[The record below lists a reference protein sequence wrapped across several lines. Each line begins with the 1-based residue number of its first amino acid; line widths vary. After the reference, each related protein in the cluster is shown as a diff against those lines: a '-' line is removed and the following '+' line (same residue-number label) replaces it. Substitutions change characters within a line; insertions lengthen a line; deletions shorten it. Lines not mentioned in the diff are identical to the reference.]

1 MLHTSRNLR
10 PTMHRD
16 RLPVRLNDGRPD
28 AEALLGEVARRRDKA
43 AFAQLFAWFAP
54 RVKGQ
59 LMAAGVDA
67 GGAED
72 LAQEVLFTVWK
83 KAHLYDP
90 LRGAASTWI
99 YAMARNR
106 FLNSRRGK
114 ASTETDLFDPISPI
128 SPTAEEAP
136 AAGGDALIMAGER
149 DRMLRSALLELPE
162 EQRQALQD
170 VYFSEQSMRESAEG
184 RGLPLGTVKT
194 RVRLA
199 LERLRVVVTRRW
211 QA

>member
-1 MLHTSRNLR
+1 
-10 PTMHRD
+10 
-16 RLPVRLNDGRPD
+16 
-28 AEALLGEVARRRDKA
+28 
-43 AFAQLFAWFAP
+43 
-54 RVKGQ
+54 
-59 LMAAGVDA
+59 
-67 GGAED
+67 
-72 LAQEVLFTVWK
+72 
-83 KAHLYDP
+83 
-90 LRGAASTWI
+90 
-99 YAMARNR
+99 
-106 FLNSRRGK
+106 
-114 ASTETDLFDPISPI
+114 
-128 SPTAEEAP
+128 
-136 AAGGDALIMAGER
+136 MAGER

>member
-1 MLHTSRNLR
+1 
-10 PTMHRD
+10 
-16 RLPVRLNDGRPD
+16 LNDGRPD
-28 AEALLGEVARRRDKA
+28 AEALLGEVAQRRDKE
-43 AFAQLFAWFAP
+43 AFAQLFTWFAP

-59 LMAAGVDA
+59 LMAAGLDP
-67 GGAED
+67 GNAED
-72 LAQEVLFTVWK
+72 LAQEVLLTVWK

-106 FLNSRRGK
+106 FLNTRRSK

-128 SPTAEEAP
+128 SPISEEAP
-136 AAGGDALIMAGER
+136 ALAGEASIVAGER
-149 DRMLRSALLELPE
+149 DRMLRSALLDLPE

-170 VYFSEQSMRESAEG
+170 IYFSEQSMRESAER

-199 LERLRVVVTRRW
+199 LERLRVVVTRGW

>member
-1 MLHTSRNLR
+1 L
-10 PTMHRD
+10 D
-16 RLPVRLNDGRPD
+16 DGRPD
-28 AEALLGEVARRRDKA
+28 AEALLGEVARHRDKA

-72 LAQEVLFTVWK
+72 LAQEILFTVWK

-114 ASTETDLFDPISPI
+114 AATETDLFDPMSPLSPLSPI
-128 SPTAEEAP
+128 AEEAP
-136 AAGGDALIMAGER
+136 ALGGEALIMAGER

-170 VYFSEQSMRESAEG
+170 IYFSEQSMPESAEQ

>member
-1 MLHTSRNLR
+1 
-10 PTMHRD
+10 
-16 RLPVRLNDGRPD
+16 LNDGRPD
-28 AEALLGEVARRRDKA
+28 AEALLGEVARHRDKA

-72 LAQEVLFTVWK
+72 LAQEILFTVWK

-106 FLNSRRGK
+106 FLNSRRNK
-114 ASTETDLFDPISPI
+114 AATETDLFDPISPL
-128 SPTAEEAP
+128 SPIAEEAP
-136 AAGGDALIMAGER
+136 APGGEALIMAGER
-149 DRMLRSALLELPE
+149 ERMLRSALIELPE

-170 VYFSEQSMRESAEG
+170 IYFSEQSMRESAEQ

-199 LERLRVVVTRRW
+199 LERLRVVVTRGW

>member
-1 MLHTSRNLR
+1 
-10 PTMHRD
+10 
-16 RLPVRLNDGRPD
+16 LNDGRPD
-28 AEALLGEVARRRDKA
+28 AEALLGEVARHRDKA
-43 AFAQLFAWFAP
+43 AFAQLFTWFAP

-72 LAQEVLFTVWK
+72 LAQEILFTVWK

-106 FLNSRRGK
+106 FLNTRRSK
-114 ASTETDLFDPISPI
+114 ASTETDLFDPIAPI
-128 SPTAEEAP
+128 ADPQEG
-136 AAGGDALIMAGER
+136 AAGAAGRAGDAAGTGGEAFTGEAVIVARER

-170 VYFSEQSMRESAEG
+170 IYFSEQSMRESAEK
-184 RGLPLGTVKT
+184 RGLPVGTVKT

-199 LERLRVVVTRRW
+199 LERLRVVVTRGW

>member
-1 MLHTSRNLR
+1 
-10 PTMHRD
+10 
-16 RLPVRLNDGRPD
+16 LNDGRPD

-43 AFAQLFAWFAP
+43 AFAQLFTWFAP

-67 GGAED
+67 GAAED
-72 LAQEVLFTVWK
+72 LAQEILFAVWK

-114 ASTETDLFDPISPI
+114 ASTERELLDPTSPI
-128 SPTAEEAP
+128 AEEASAP
-136 AAGGDALIMAGER
+136 GGDALIMAGER

-170 VYFSEQSMRESAEG
+170 IYFSERSMRESAER

-199 LERLRVVVTRRW
+199 LERLRVVVSRGW